1 MVVVGYGK
9 FSNREYDL
17 GIEKDIVIPATIQ
30 KVKIDVQKKNE
41 HTLQAHYTPSKGKT
55 VRILFQQLDEHGTG
69 IKMDHFFNIEVKQGK
84 RSVPI
89 KKSHDKMIWCGLS
102 WAVGEVSA
110 DDIKEGRPLEISCT
124 VIDGNSEHCLLEVY
138 EVEYSAEKK

>member
-1 MVVVGYGK
+1 M
-9 FSNREYDL
+9 
-17 GIEKDIVIPATIQ
+17 
-30 KVKIDVQKKNE
+30 
-41 HTLQAHYTPSKGKT
+41 
-55 VRILFQQLDEHGTG
+55 DEHGKAFRSWGGAPPTG

-124 VIDGNSEHCLLEVY
+124 AIDGNSEHCLLEVY
-138 EVEYSAEKK
+138 EVGYSAEKK

>member
-1 MVVVGYGK
+1 MG
-9 FSNREYDL
+9 RA
-17 GIEKDIVIPATIQ
+17 P
-30 KVKIDVQKKNE
+30 
-41 HTLQAHYTPSKGKT
+41 P
-55 VRILFQQLDEHGTG
+55 TG

-124 VIDGNSEHCLLEVY
+124 AIDGNSEHCLLEVY
-138 EVEYSAEKK
+138 QVEYSAEKK

>member
-1 MVVVGYGK
+1 MCK
-9 FSNREYDL
+9 R
-17 GIEKDIVIPATIQ
+17 
-30 KVKIDVQKKNE
+30 KNE
-41 HTLQAHYTPSKGKT
+41 HILQAHYTSSKGKT
-55 VRILFQQLDEHGTG
+55 VRIIFQQLDERGKAFRSWGGAPPTG

-84 RSVPI
+84 RAVPV

-124 VIDGNSEHCLLEVY
+124 TIDGNSEHCLLEVY
-138 EVEYSAEKK
+138 EVEYSADKK